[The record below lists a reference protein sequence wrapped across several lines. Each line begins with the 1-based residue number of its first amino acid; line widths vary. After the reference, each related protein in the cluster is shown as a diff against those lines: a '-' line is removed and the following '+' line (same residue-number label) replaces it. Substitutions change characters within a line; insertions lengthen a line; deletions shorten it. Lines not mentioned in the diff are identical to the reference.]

1 MSFSGARLR
10 VVYNNFDQVASR
22 FEPAVQN
29 GLVAAGAGTLRRS
42 RPLTPFRTGHL
53 RNTAQLEVQRLV
65 VIVFWHAAYAAYQEF
80 GTRRG
85 IRPKYFAKTSA
96 EQEMQSLV
104 AYMSALE
111 AML

>member
-1 MSFSGARLR
+1 MSFSGARIR
-10 VVYNNFDQVASR
+10 VVQNNFDEIAGR

-29 GLVAAGAGTLRRS
+29 GLVRAGAGTLRRS
-42 RPLTPFRTGHL
+42 RPLTPYKTGHL
-53 RNTAQLEVQRLV
+53 RNTAQLEVQRLFV
-65 VIVFWHAAYAAYQEF
+65 VVFWMAAYAAYQEF

-85 IRPKYFAKTSA
+85 IRPKYFAKSSA
-96 EQEMQSLV
+96 EQEMQELV

>member
-1 MSFSGARLR
+1 MDVKL
-10 VVYNNFDQVASR
+10 VMTQNNFPRIAAR

-29 GLVAAGAGTLRRS
+29 GLVLAGAGTLRRS

-53 RNTAQLEVQRLV
+53 RNTAQLEVKRLFV
-65 VIVFWHAAYAAYQEF
+65 VVFWMAAYAAYQEF

-96 EQEMQSLV
+96 EAEMASLV

-111 AML
+111 AQL